1 MAERAVQ
8 IVKKGLKKEISGTME
23 DRIAKL
29 LMAYRTTPQSTTGVS
44 PAELLQGRKIRTKL
58 DMLKPNLNDYV
69 EQKQPQ
75 QKNCHDSNRTSD
87 YSIGE
92 RVYARGFGTGP
103 KWLPATIEEITG
115 PVSYLVRLEDQRLV
129 RRHQDHLR
137 KRKTDH
143 NPEAKEGDKPEAP
156 NEESDGNNI
165 DMFADFTT
173 PERPDS
179 NISQLQGALGTSQP
193 SGSQNTD
200 HSGSSAQVCAPTK
213 TYPSRFCRRPDYY
226 INS

>member
-1 MAERAVQ
+1 MHE
-8 IVKKGLKKEISGTME
+8 GL
-23 DRIAKL
+23 
-29 LMAYRTTPQSTTGVS
+29 
-44 PAELLQGRKIRTKL
+44 
-58 DMLKPNLNDYV
+58 
-69 EQKQPQ
+69 EQDQ
-75 QKNCHDSNRTSD
+75 
-87 YSIGE
+87 
-92 RVYARGFGTGP
+92 

-143 NPEAKEGDKPEAP
+143 NPEAKEGDKPDAP

-213 TYPSRFCRRPDYY
+213 TYPSRLRRRPDYY